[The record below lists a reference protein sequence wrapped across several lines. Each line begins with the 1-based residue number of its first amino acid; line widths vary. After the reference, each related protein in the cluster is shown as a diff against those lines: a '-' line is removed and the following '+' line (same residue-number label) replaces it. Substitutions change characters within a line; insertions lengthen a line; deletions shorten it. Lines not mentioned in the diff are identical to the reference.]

1 MTERTGNTRE
11 RIQQVALDLFAEQ
24 GYDKTSLREIAE
36 RLDVTKAALYYHFK
50 TKDEILGSV
59 LDDYLT
65 EVEELA
71 DWAEQQPQDAEH
83 RREVLTRYI
92 DIAGRGIKAA
102 RFVQRAPEH
111 TGQSGIGERFM
122 KAMKRMN
129 LVFASQD
136 APLAERL
143 RTSMGIISV
152 HMGLMIFGPES
163 ARPEERGY
171 DPDEVRAAVTEVA
184 TELVIGADKRAA
196 R

>member
-1 MTERTGNTRE
+1 MKERTGNTRE
-11 RIQQVALDLFAEQ
+11 RIQQVALELFAEQ

-50 TKDEILGSV
+50 TKDEILESV

-83 RREVLTRYI
+83 KREVLARYI

-102 RFVQRAPEH
+102 RFMQRAPEH
-111 TGQSGIGERFM
+111 AGHSGIGERFM
-122 KAMKRMN
+122 KAMQRMN

-136 APLAERL
+136 APLTERL
-143 RTSMGIISV
+143 RTAVGIISI
-152 HMGLMIFGPES
+152 HMGLMTFGPES
-163 ARPEERGY
+163 PRPEERDH
-171 DPDEVRAAVTEVA
+171 DPDEVRAAVAEVA
-184 TELVIGADKRAA
+184 TELVLGAERSAE